1 MPLLVSSGVGNLA
14 GDVCRVVLQFQEAL
28 NRKDTA
34 AMQRLLTPET
44 VFENTY
50 PPPDGGRYAGCEAV
64 MAFWLEFFASSKE
77 ASFETEEIF
86 GAAERCVLRWVYRWV
101 GKDGT
106 HGHLRGVDVFRLREG
121 LIAEKLSY
129 VKG

>member
-1 MPLLVSSGVGNLA
+1 MPLLGSSGE
-14 GDVCRVVLQFQEAL
+14 GDLERAVCGVVLQFQEAL

-34 AMQRLLTPET
+34 AMQRLLTPDT
-44 VFENTY
+44 IFENTY
-50 PPPDGGRYAGCEAV
+50 PPPDGSRYAGREAV
-64 MAFWLEFFASSKE
+64 MAFWVEFFQASKE
-77 ASFETEEIF
+77 VSFEPEEIF
-86 GAAERCVLRWVYRWV
+86 AAGERCVLRWVYRWV

>member
-1 MPLLVSSGVGNLA
+1 MPLLMPSGVGDLA
-14 GDVCRVVLQFQEAL
+14 GNVCRVVLQFQEAL

-34 AMQRLLTPET
+34 AMQRLLTPDT
-44 VFENTY
+44 VFENAY
-50 PPPDGGRYAGCEAV
+50 PPPDGSRHAGREAV
-64 MAFWLEFFASSKE
+64 MAFWLEFFEASE
-77 ASFETEEIF
+77 ETSFETEEIF

-101 GKDGT
+101 SKDGT
-106 HGHLRGVDVFRLREG
+106 RGQRRGVDVFRLREG